1 MNTNES
7 LRSLRFVW
15 LNRAVALLAK
25 GASLRDDLR
34 GQLEQFFDLL
44 EQVVVTGNPAWL
56 DSILEIWA
64 SSLTQTDLE
73 NQQAS
78 LTSFLKELFI
88 LTAQVSQ
95 ELLEPSQAV
104 DLLSSLAL
112 AFGYAFEKSSH
123 SEIEARILYLT
134 HRLAEVQS
142 NLERLDRT
150 KSDFIA
156 VAAHELRTPLTL
168 VEGYNAMLQDTFAP
182 SDDRQEML
190 RGIQNGASRLR
201 VIIDDM
207 IDVSL
212 IDNKLLALNF
222 QPLWLNRIF
231 SGLALELSSTLQ
243 ERNQKL
249 IIHPF
254 VGSDELIYAD
264 PERVFQLF
272 RNLLLNAIKFT
283 PDSGQIQIDG
293 RRLPGFIEVIIS
305 DTGIG
310 ISPEDQNL
318 LFTKFARIDNT
329 LLHSSGKT
337 KFKGGGPGLG
347 LHIAKGIVEAHEGA
361 IWAESPGRD
370 EKNCPGSTFHVLLP
384 FRNQPPEGKPAELFS
399 QLHTPFSS

>member
-7 LRSLRFVW
+7 LRSLRSVW
-15 LNRAVALLAK
+15 LNRAIAQLAK
-25 GASLRDDLR
+25 GSSLRADLR
-34 GQLEQFFDLL
+34 SQLEQFFDLL
-44 EQVVVTGNPAWL
+44 EQVLDSGNPAWL
-56 DSILEIWA
+56 DSILGIWA

-88 LTAQVSQ
+88 LTAQVCQ
-95 ELLEPSQAV
+95 EVLEPPLAV
-104 DLLSSLAL
+104 DLLSTLTP
-112 AFGYAFEKSSH
+112 AFGYAFEQAARA
-123 SEIEARILYLT
+123 EIEARVLYLT

-168 VEGYNAMLQDTFAP
+168 VEGYNAMLQDTFELTDP
-182 SDDRQEML
+182 CQEML
-190 RGIQNGASRLR
+190 QGIQNGSSRLR

-231 SGLALELSSTLQ
+231 SGLALELSSTLT

-249 IIHPF
+249 LIHPF
-254 VGSDELIYAD
+254 DGSEEMIYAD
-264 PERVFQLF
+264 PERIYQLF

-283 PDSGQIQIDG
+283 PDSGQITIDG
-293 RRLPGFIEVIIS
+293 RKLPGFIEVILT

-347 LHIAKGIVEAHEGA
+347 LHIAKGIIEAHEGA
-361 IWAESPGRD
+361 IWAESSGRD
-370 EKNCPGSTFHVLLP
+370 EKTCPGSTFHVLLP
-384 FRNQPPEGKPAELFS
+384 FRTQPPDGKSVDLFS
-399 QLHTPFSS
+399 RLNQFTS